1 MSSGQ
6 EKHDILVV
14 GGGLAGL
21 VAASRAAEL
30 GAVVL
35 LVEKGG
41 LMGEGNTL
49 TTTGAYYTAGISY
62 GSTAD
67 ELNNRVMTRGSAL
80 PELARAWA
88 DNCRRG
94 LEWLESAGVQVDRT
108 GGDTPRLE
116 VKSTISTAPVYKT
129 DVGPNIVKKLR
140 AFFDAH
146 QGVSASNTKV
156 TKLLTH
162 KGKVVGVEAVDGV
175 GKRVK
180 FPAGATVLATGGFQA
195 DKELLRKNVGRR
207 ADGCKLMGSATA
219 MGDGLKMALAVRA
232 KVVNLQYLYAHMVSA
247 RAFADDRFW
256 PYPTLETLIEDGIIV
271 DGTGRRF
278 RDEGWGDVAVAN
290 AVARWDQVGEAC
302 LIFDERAWERSR
314 MDTQSLVPA
323 NPWLIEKVG
332 DLYKADTL
340 AELAIKLGMN
350 GKTLEATV
358 EKFNTAA
365 MRRRLGEL
373 PVPRIN
379 NPGALKPPYYGMKV
393 VPGIIS
399 TMGGPLVNRRA
410 NVVDRHGKPITGLYA
425 AGDVV
430 GGLMGGPNGG
440 YVGGISQATVT
451 GLLAAEN
458 AYKYVKLSWP

>member
-1 MSSGQ
+1 MSAGQ
-6 EKHDILVV
+6 GKHDILVV

-41 LMGEGNTL
+41 FMGEGNTL
-49 TTTGAYYTAGISY
+49 TTSGAYYTAGIGY
-62 GSTAD
+62 GSSPD
-67 ELNNRVMTRGSAL
+67 ELNNRVMTRGAAF

-116 VKSTISTAPVYKT
+116 VKSAVSAAPVYKV

-140 AFFDAH
+140 AFFDSH
-146 QGVSASNTKV
+146 QGVSASNTTV
-156 TKLLTH
+156 VKLMTH
-162 KGKVVGVEAVDGV
+162 KGGVVGVEAVDSA

-180 FPAGATVLATGGFQA
+180 LSAGATVLATGGFQA
-195 DKELLRKNVGRR
+195 DRELLRKNVGRR

-219 MGDGLKMALAVRA
+219 TGAGLKMALAVKA
-232 KVVNLQYLYAHMVSA
+232 KVVNLQYLNAHMVSA
-247 RAFADDRFW
+247 RAFTDDRFW
-256 PYPTLETLIEDGIIV
+256 PYPTLETLIEDGMVV
-271 DGTGRRF
+271 DRTGKRF
-278 RDEGWGDVAVAN
+278 RDEGWGDLALAN
-290 AVARWDQVGEAC
+290 TVARWEEVGEAC
-302 LIFDERAWERSR
+302 LIFDEQAWERSK
-314 MDTQSLVPA
+314 MDTQSVVPA
-323 NPWLIEKVG
+323 NPWLMEKGG
-332 DLYKADTL
+332 DIYKADSP
-340 AELAIKLGMN
+340 AELAAKLGIN
-350 GKTLEATV
+350 GKALEAEV
-358 EKFNTAA
+358 ENFNTAA
-365 MRRRLGEL
+365 KRRKLGEL
-373 PVPRIN
+373 PVQRIN
-379 NPGALKPPYYGMKV
+379 NPGPLKPPYYGMKV

-399 TMGGPLVNRRA
+399 TMGGPLINRRA
-410 NVVDRHGKPITGLYA
+410 SVLDRHGKAIPGLYA

-451 GLLAAEN
+451 GLLAAEY
-458 AYKYVKLSWP
+458 AYKYATLS